1 MATRAK
7 TKPARL
13 TTAQTEIVGQMN
25 DLSFENPKL
34 TFEQVAKKALG
45 PKPFPRTAN
54 GRKFVREC
62 RAVFDR
68 ERER

>member
-1 MATRAK
+1 MAPKTK
-7 TKPARL
+7 TKPVRL

-45 PKPFPRTAN
+45 PNPFPRTAN
-54 GRKFVREC
+54 GEREEVREGVSSC
-62 RAVFDR
+62 V
-68 ERER
+68 

>member
-1 MATRAK
+1 MATKTK

-13 TTAQTEIVGQMN
+13 TTAQIEIVGQMN

-34 TFEQVAKKALG
+34 TFEQAVKKAGISFNG
-45 PKPFPRTAN
+45 PN
-54 GRKFVREC
+54 GKAWEKEC

-68 ERER
+68 EREV